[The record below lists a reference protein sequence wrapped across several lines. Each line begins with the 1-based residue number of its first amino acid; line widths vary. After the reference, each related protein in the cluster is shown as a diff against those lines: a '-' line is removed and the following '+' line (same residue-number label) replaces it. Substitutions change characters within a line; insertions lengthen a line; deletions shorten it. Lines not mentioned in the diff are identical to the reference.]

1 MMLARAGGPTRAVL
15 RDVHL
20 VDRVEGRRAVAREQA
35 RQAGRESGAHDE
47 THTAPTRLSVERE
60 QRGDVLDAVAHGHHV
75 RAALEVRAHEIEL
88 LARGGRQHDD
98 RNAVPVDLGTSEGH
112 RALTERGA
120 DLREAHRVGVVDE
133 DLVDVRRRD
142 QLPGSPGAHS
152 AEPDDGGAH
161 VSEGL
166 ARTAHAIR
174 RPAAGCRLSRE
185 PGARPRTAGQ
195 QTGPRWHASTPS
207 WWG

>member
-1 MMLARAGGPTRAVL
+1 MTS
-15 RDVHL
+15 
-20 VDRVEGRRAVAREQA
+20 EQA
-35 RQAGRESGAHDE
+35 RQARREAGAHDE
-47 THTAPTRLSVERE
+47 THTAPTCLSVERE
-60 QRGDVLDAVAHGHHV
+60 QRGHVLDAVAHRDHV
-75 RAALEVRAHEIEL
+75 GAALEVCAHEIEL

-98 RNAVPVDLGTSEGH
+98 RHAVPVDLGTSEGH

-120 DLREAHRVGVVDE
+120 DLCEAHRIGVVDE

-142 QLPGSPGAHS
+142 QLPGSPGAHG

-174 RPAAGCRLSRE
+174 RPAAGCRLAR
-185 PGARPRTAGQ
+185 GAAARLQTAEPRTE
-195 QTGPRWHASTPS
+195 PRWHASTPS